1 MKHRAPVCC
10 KLHPSYR
17 GGRLA
22 NNVKLTMIEHLPRL
36 LRTRLTKPQSAT
48 HPDANALA
56 AFAENVLTRHERRQV
71 LEHLAVCGECREIL
85 ALAQVQASDALPM
98 ATVKTYTWLR
108 RPLLRWGTAAALV
121 VVAGATA
128 IVTMQRK
135 SVAPAFEGKL
145 GVGSPLSR
153 AEKLELSVA
162 APEHELDQVK
172 KPASKTVATGQ
183 RRKQP
188 FEENKV
194 EVLKA
199 KPPRPAEKRGEA
211 DLVAGSD
218 LMATTMAP
226 TPLPQQRDGHESL
239 TVGSEVVE
247 GRSENVAV
255 AAVPAPVAPPAT
267 EVSKAK
273 EAASR
278 TFAESGSAVTGGPR
292 ENNYITSFERTVTP
306 RAMSP
311 LANTLPRWTIS
322 AEGALERSLDSGK
335 TWEKVLVAGNGIFRA
350 VSAVGADVWAGG
362 SAGMLYHS
370 PDAGQHWIRVQPIA
384 AGTLKADITA
394 VEFTDTRH
402 GRLTTSER
410 ETWKTSDAGQSWQI
424 IKP

>member
-1 MKHRAPVCC
+1 LLQV
-10 KLHPSYR
+10 HPSYS

-22 NNVKLTMIEHLPRL
+22 NNVKLTMMQHLPRL
-36 LRTRLTKPQSAT
+36 LRTRLTRPQSAT
-48 HPDANALA
+48 HPDANELA

-71 LEHLAVCGECREIL
+71 LEHLAVCGECRKVL
-85 ALAQVQASDALPM
+85 AVAQVQASEALPI

-108 RPLLRWGTAAALV
+108 RPMLRWGTAAALV

-135 SVAPAFEGKL
+135 SAAPALEGKL

-162 APEHELDQVK
+162 VPEHELDQVT
-172 KPASKTVATGQ
+172 KPASKTVATSQ

-194 EVLKA
+194 DVLKA
-199 KPPRPAEKRGEA
+199 KPTRPPEKRGEA
-211 DLVAGSD
+211 DLVAG
-218 LMATTMAP
+218 LMATTTDKPAP

-239 TVGSEVVE
+239 TVGSEAVE
-247 GRSENVAV
+247 RRSENVAV
-255 AAVPAPVAPPAT
+255 AAAPAPAPVAPPAT

-273 EAASR
+273 EAVSR
-278 TFAESGSAVTGGPR
+278 TSAEKGSAVTGGHR
-292 ENNYITSFERTVTP
+292 ESNYSFERTLAP

-322 AEGALERSLDSGK
+322 AEGALQRSLDSGK
-335 TWEKVLVAGNGIFRA
+335 TWEKVVVTGSGIFRA

-362 SAGMLYHS
+362 SAGLLYHS

-394 VEFTDTRH
+394 VEFTDTQH

-410 ETWKTSDAGQSWQI
+410 EIWQTSDAGQSWQV